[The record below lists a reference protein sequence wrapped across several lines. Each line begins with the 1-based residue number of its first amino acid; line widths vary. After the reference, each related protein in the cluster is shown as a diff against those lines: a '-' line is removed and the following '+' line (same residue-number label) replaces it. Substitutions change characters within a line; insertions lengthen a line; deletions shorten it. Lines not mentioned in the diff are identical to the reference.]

1 MSDFYIGDPT
11 RIATFAHKQNKLFIM
26 REIIYV
32 LLPQFADHEI
42 PFLSEGITN
51 GEMGPRQEPAYR
63 NKIVAASLDPVTS
76 TSGFR
81 VLPDYTFDTMP
92 DDYAAIVLIGGYGWQ
107 GPEAAKVAPIIRKAL
122 QNGTIIGAI
131 CNAASWMASQG
142 FLNNVS
148 HTGNGLEQLKQWGG
162 DRYTNEAGYQNKQ
175 AVSDRHIVTAN
186 GTGHLEFGREL
197 LKLLQNDTDEQT
209 ERYYHFMKQ
218 GFVSLFSPKP
228 RFTCN
233 TVGLFTTDNAKM
245 VAFYRDIFGFQTA
258 WKGEPNVEMYLGDMR
273 LIFFPRTAFE
283 EMTSQHYSYPIGNNG
298 TMELAID
305 VPTFADVDKEYERAV
320 TLGGKPVF
328 APTTEPW
335 GQRTCYIADPEG
347 NLIEISSFFES

>member
-1 MSDFYIGDPT
+1 
-11 RIATFAHKQNKLFIM
+11 M

-51 GEMGPRQEPAYR
+51 GEMGPRQEPAYC
-63 NKIVAASLDPVTS
+63 NKIAAASLDPVTS

-122 QNGTIIGAI
+122 QKGTIIGAI

-142 FLNNVS
+142 FLNHVS
-148 HTGNGLEQLKQWGG
+148 HTGNGLEQLKLWGG

-175 AVSDRHIVTAN
+175 AVSDHHIVTAN

-197 LKLLQNDTDEQT
+197 LKLLQNDTDEQ
-209 ERYYHFMKQ
+209 
-218 GFVSLFSPKP
+218 
-228 RFTCN
+228 
-233 TVGLFTTDNAKM
+233 
-245 VAFYRDIFGFQTA
+245 I
-258 WKGEPNVEMYLGDMR
+258 
-273 LIFFPRTAFE
+273 
-283 EMTSQHYSYPIGNNG
+283 
-298 TMELAID
+298 
-305 VPTFADVDKEYERAV
+305 
-320 TLGGKPVF
+320 

-335 GQRTCYIADPEG
+335 GQRTCYIADPDG
-347 NLIEISSFFES
+347 NLIEISSFCES